1 MATGSVILDFAVSL
15 GAWAWIGLGLLLLA
29 AEILAPGTFLLW
41 FGLAALATGL
51 VAFACDALGVT
62 AFGWQAEVVL
72 FLVLALVAVLFG
84 RRYFQRRASPESA
97 AVEVDLNHR
106 ARACVGRRA
115 VVIEAVLGGRGRIA
129 LDDTTW
135 LASGPDLPVG
145 TEVRVVAAE
154 GSRLVI
160 APVG

>member
-1 MATGSVILDFAVSL
+1 MGTGSMILDFAVSL
-15 GAWAWIGLGLLLLA
+15 GAWAWIGAGLLLLA

-51 VAFACDALGVT
+51 LAFAFDALGVT
-62 AFGWQAEVVL
+62 GFGWQAEAVV

-84 RRYFQRRASPESA
+84 RRYFQRRAAAEPARES
-97 AVEVDLNHR
+97 DLNHR
-106 ARACVGRRA
+106 AHACVGRQA
-115 VVIEAVLGGRGRIA
+115 VVIEAVVGGRCRIA

-135 LASGPDLPVG
+135 LASGPDLPIG

-160 APVG
+160 APLG